1 MDALTKQLEIE
12 VKIKEGAVNLLQV
25 FAEADSASSSSAGPA
40 AATASTDKHV
50 LRRQVEGELAAA
62 NQKIDALE
70 RKIEAASSRQ
80 SELTCTSCALP
91 KSDCAVDGLENSARS
106 NSFLRPAYADSRGSS
121 AANSYLSTPRPT
133 SDRSTSDTSL
143 QEDGERLKLIYIDSL
158 QV

>member
-25 FAEADSASSSSAGPA
+25 FAEADSASSSAGPA

-80 SELTCTSCALP
+80 SELVLP
-91 KSDCAVDGLENSARS
+91 LLMLC
-106 NSFLRPAYADSRGSS
+106 P
-121 AANSYLSTPRPT
+121 
-133 SDRSTSDTSL
+133 SL
-143 QEDGERLKLIYIDSL
+143 TVL
-158 QV
+158 